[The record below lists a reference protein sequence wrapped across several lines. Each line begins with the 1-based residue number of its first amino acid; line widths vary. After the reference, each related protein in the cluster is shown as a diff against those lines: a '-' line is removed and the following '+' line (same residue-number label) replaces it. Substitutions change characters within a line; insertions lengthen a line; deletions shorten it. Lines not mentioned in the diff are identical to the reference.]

1 MGQPLFVSPTYIRK
15 PTALIHFERE
25 LSVVAQKVMTL
36 IVAHCQKATKNNQG
50 FYLIDKRQVCDA
62 LGWEASYNYLRVIEA
77 FEEIYN
83 NSLIW
88 NLFGQDRTFK
98 YLKCRLIVSLWVPD
112 EAGPCVG
119 FQLHS
124 ELEAI
129 IHSPKVFGQI
139 LLEVPALLAR
149 SEYAF
154 PFYELLADHVSREE
168 GVLRI
173 TLVDLKR
180 YLGLKGRYPV
190 FQKFKERVLTPSLDS
205 INISTDLQ
213 VSYELWKH
221 RQAVRGLILHI
232 QRQSKPAQSN
242 PASIRTLTVLAA
254 PTLPSA
260 AIPSRSPEEQAF
272 LERLARHNISEADAL
287 EALQKHGLEGAR
299 EIFGYVRQE
308 VLQRKGTPEEIR
320 NVSAYLVRC
329 FREGYGRKGE
339 IEREAE
345 QAVAEQAKQAVAAQQ
360 AVQAAQAATEQAR
373 AQANARLKEQTT
385 DAVARWSC
393 LPEVEQAALE
403 QRFLQEEPVWALR
416 PADSMTRLRAFQRWL
431 VQNYQALH

>member
-25 LSVVAQKVMTL
+25 LSVIAQKVMTL
-36 IVAHCQKATKNNQG
+36 IVAHCQKATKNAQG
-50 FYLIDKRQVCDA
+50 FYLIEKRQVCDA
-62 LGWEASYNYLRVIEA
+62 LGWEASCNYLRVIEA

-98 YLKCRLIVSLWVPD
+98 YLKCRLIVSLGVPD

-124 ELEAI
+124 ELETV

-154 PFYELLADHVSREE
+154 PLYELLADHVSREE
-168 GVLRI
+168 GGLRI

-180 YLGLKGRYPV
+180 YLGLKGRYSV

-205 INISTDLQ
+205 INTSTDLQ
-213 VSYELWKH
+213 VNYETWRH
-221 RQAVRGLILHI
+221 RQAIRGLIFHI
-232 QRQSKPAQSN
+232 QRQSQLAKSLSTPMK
-242 PASIRTLTVLAA
+242 TLAVLAA
-254 PTLPSA
+254 PSP
-260 AIPSRSPEEQAF
+260 ISRSPEEQTF
-272 LERLARHNISEADAL
+272 LERLARHHIREADAL
-287 EALQKHGLEGAR
+287 QALQQHGLEGAR

-329 FREGYGRKGE
+329 FREGYGRKGD

-345 QAVAEQAKQAVAAQQ
+345 QAQAVQTEW
-360 AVQAAQAATEQAR
+360 AVASQQAAQAAQAVQDQAK
-373 AQANARLKEQTT
+373 AQANATLKAQTAE
-385 DAVARWSC
+385 AVARWSA
-393 LPEVEQAALE
+393 LPEAEQAALE
-403 QRFLQEEPVWALR
+403 QRFLQEEPLFQR
-416 PADSMTRLRAFQRWL
+416 LPLDSMTRIKAFERWL
-431 VQNYQALH
+431 VEQKL